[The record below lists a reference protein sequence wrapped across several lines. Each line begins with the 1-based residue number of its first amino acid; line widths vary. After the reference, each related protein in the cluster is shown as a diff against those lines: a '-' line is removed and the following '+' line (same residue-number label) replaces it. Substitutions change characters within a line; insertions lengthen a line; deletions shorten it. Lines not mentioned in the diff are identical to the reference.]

1 MNKKNG
7 TRCLLAALVS
17 GSLLVSQGAMAVPFT
32 NKIIKGSY
40 ATTIDGV
47 FTFVEK
53 NPVGLPAWFT
63 GIVEADGKG
72 NITSFKGTFNVGA
85 CLVVSHD
92 GNGTYAVQPDG
103 SASATVQ
110 ITAAPISALNPQCS
124 DSVMRIL
131 TTMPLM
137 NTVKFSL
144 AVQDSKNVYGSIL
157 SKTDPSGKLVGFGG
171 SLTAH
176 RQ

>member
-7 TRCLLAALVS
+7 TLSLLAALVT
-17 GSLLVSQGAMAVPFT
+17 GSLLVSQGAQALPFN

-72 NITSFKGTFNVGA
+72 K
-85 CLVVSHD
+85 
-92 GNGTYAVQPDG
+92 
-103 SASATVQ
+103 
-110 ITAAPISALNPQCS
+110 
-124 DSVMRIL
+124 
-131 TTMPLM
+131 
-137 NTVKFSL
+137 
-144 AVQDSKNVYGSIL
+144 
-157 SKTDPSGKLVGFGG
+157 
-171 SLTAH
+171 
-176 RQ
+176 